1 MNRSLSKTI
10 SYIVFALIGV
20 GLLIFVFKDVDL
32 AAMWNDIT
40 HANYWYVAVA
50 LILAMGGYVFRA
62 ARWSLLIESTC
73 DRTPRFGNVF
83 WAEMF
88 GYFANMAL
96 PRIGEITRC
105 GALTK
110 TEKLPFDK
118 LIGTVI
124 VERMFDVL
132 MMLILA
138 VVTFFIKIDF
148 FGAFILDKIITPTFS
163 RFSEFNLLWIITVS
177 VISIV
182 IFCVFVYYLRK
193 GNRLSE
199 KILSFIKGVI
209 DGFSSVRKLKKRGLF
224 IVYTFLLWLCYW
236 LMTWAV
242 CFAIPQTANMTII
255 DGLFLLIVGSIG
267 MSIPVQG
274 GIGAYHYIVAL
285 ALTIYG
291 FDFNTVGLLYATIS
305 HESQLIVEIILG
317 LASVYFVFR
326 KKQSDESIGNNIA

>member
-1 MNRSLSKTI
+1 MNNSTSKTI
-10 SYIVFALIGV
+10 SYIVFAIIGV
-20 GLLIFVFKDVDL
+20 GLLVFVFKDVDL
-32 AAMWNDIT
+32 SAMWNDIT
-40 HANYWYVAVA
+40 HANYWYVGIA
-50 LILAMGGYVFRA
+50 LLLAMLAYIFRA

-73 DRTPRFGNVF
+73 DHKPRFWNVF

-124 VERMFDVL
+124 VERMFDVIVMFL
-132 MMLILA
+132 LA

-148 FGAFILDKIITPTFS
+148 FGSFILDKIVTPTIS
-163 RFSEFNLLWIITVS
+163 RFSGINFWWILPIFLL
-177 VISIV
+177 SIV
-182 IFCVFVYYLRK
+182 ILCVFVYYLQK
-193 GNRLSE
+193 GNALSE
-199 KILSFIKGVI
+199 KILSFVKGVI
-209 DGFSSVRKLKKRGLF
+209 DGFSSVYKLEKRGLF
-224 IVYTFLLWLCYW
+224 ILYTILLWLYYW

-242 CFAIPQTANMTII
+242 CFSIPQTANMTII

-267 MSIPVQG
+267 MSVPVQG
-274 GIGAYHYIVAL
+274 GIGAFHYIVAL

-291 FDFNTVGLLYATIS
+291 LDFNTAGLLYATIS
-305 HESQLIVEIILG
+305 HESQMIVEIILG
-317 LASVYFVFR
+317 LLSVYFVFR
-326 KKQSDESIGNNIA
+326 KKQDYEQVG